1 MPRILA
7 IDYGLKRTGIAV
19 TDELQLIATGLQAV
33 ETRKLT
39 DFLNKYVSEN
49 RVQTILIGEPKRLNN
64 QPTHIT
70 KEVHTLADK
79 LKTLF
84 PSAEIKLLD
93 ERFTSKMAQREI
105 AGMGLKKSQ
114 RKEKELTDVVSAVIL
129 LQGYLDSAK

>member
-33 ETRKLT
+33 ETQKLI
-39 DFLNKYVSEN
+39 DFLKKYLSEN
-49 RVQTILIGEPKRLNN
+49 HVDTILVGEPKRFNN

-70 KEVHTLADK
+70 AEAHLLAEK
-79 LKTLF
+79 LKALF
-84 PSAEIKLLD
+84 PATEIKLLD

-105 AGMGLKKSQ
+105 AGMGLKRSK

-129 LQGYLDSAK
+129 LQGYLTSLK

>member
-33 ETRKLT
+33 ETHKLI
-39 DFLNKYVSEN
+39 DFLKKYLSEN
-49 RVQTILIGEPKRLNN
+49 SVETILIGEPKRLNN

-70 KEVHTLADK
+70 HDVYALAEK
-79 LKTLF
+79 LKVLF

-129 LQGYLDSAK
+129 LQGYLDSIK